1 MSVATE
7 ITRLQTAK
15 ADIKTAIE
23 EKGVTVGD
31 GTIDTY
37 AEKIAE
43 ISSGGQGS
51 YDEVYEAGKKT
62 IIDGIDGLYRFFTNG
77 QNMGLLPY
85 VLNKDWKNK
94 EINMQYT
101 FQDNKVIT
109 DFIAPKT
116 LKTKMPHGLFSGC
129 TNLKTVTGLDEMIN
143 GIVLTGLFNG
153 CNSLTNAGTINFE
166 GVSYARST
174 FQGCS
179 ALVDI
184 QIAGTIAL
192 SLDFKDSTL
201 LSKLS
206 ITSIVNALSKTVG
219 DTLALS
225 KQAVINAF
233 GSENAPEWT
242 TLIADKSNWTIAL
255 L

>member
-1 MSVATE
+1 MSLATDL
-7 ITRLQTAK
+7 TT
-15 ADIKTAIE
+15 
-23 EKGVTVGD
+23 
-31 GTIDTY
+31 
-37 AEKIAE
+37 IAE
-43 ISSGGQGS
+43 NVPK
-51 YDEVYEAGKKT
+51 VYEAGKKT

-143 GIVLTGLFNG
+143 GIVLTDLFNG

-174 FQGCS
+174 FWGCI
-179 ALVDI
+179 ALEKIDI
-184 QIAGTIAL
+184 IGTIKISLYFEDCL
-192 SLDFKDSTL
+192 S

-206 ITSIVNALSKTVG
+206 ITSIVKALSQTTSGLTITFSKT
-219 DTLALS
+219 
-225 KQAVINAF
+225 AVNNAF
-233 GSENAPEWT
+233 GINVDDPTTYPEGSEYYMLRNS
-242 TLIADKSNWTIAL
+242 KSNWTFNYE
-255 L
+255 